1 MSTADIPHQSG
12 PAAPAPLG
20 KPIDTLIIGDQF
32 IASTSYLDAF
42 AELAGVTTGEPATA
56 TAPAPAAVSASA
68 TAPVSTTEPPATAPA
83 STTASAPV
91 RVRTVQWAGSYP
103 EQHVIQYAMER
114 SGPNSVPVPA
124 ELLDAVPGA
133 EALCMHFA
141 PISEKLLDAAESLKV
156 VAVARAGLENI
167 DVAAATKRKI
177 AVVPAFGRNV
187 TGVAEL
193 QLALMLAEA
202 RNVARADASI
212 KAGGWRED
220 FPGARIEVGG
230 RTVAMVGF
238 GHVGRA
244 FSKRLAGFGCRLL
257 AYDPYV
263 SDDVLAAHGV
273 TRATSLDEIFVAG
286 DFVVVQAR
294 HSAETDRM
302 IGAHHFSLMQPHA
315 YFINVS
321 RSRLVDTAALV
332 EVLRAGAISGA
343 GIDVHDDEPLPPD
356 SPWRTLDN
364 TTLTTHFGGDTEE
377 TNRTSARLVAQAVL
391 EFARTGR
398 VAHAVNAAELGWT

>member
-1 MSTADIPHQSG
+1 MSTTDIPRQPG
-12 PAAPAPLG
+12 PARPAPLG
-20 KPIDTLIIGDQF
+20 RPLDTVIIGDQF

-42 AELAGVTTGEPATA
+42 AELAGVTAGEPATA
-56 TAPAPAAVSASA
+56 APAPAPAAAPASATGPVSPAAPA
-68 TAPVSTTEPPATAPA
+68 TAPVRL
-83 STTASAPV
+83 
-91 RVRTVQWAGSYP
+91 RVVQWAGSYP
-103 EQHVIQYAMER
+103 EQHVIQNSMER
-114 SGPNSVPVPA
+114 SGPNAVPVPP

-133 EALCMHFA
+133 EALCLHFA
-141 PISEKLLDAAESLKV
+141 PISAQLLDAAESLKV

-167 DVAAATKRKI
+167 DVATATKRGI

-187 TGVAEL
+187 TAVAEL

-220 FPGARIEVGG
+220 YPGAKIEVGG
-230 RTVAMVGF
+230 RTVGMVGF

-263 SDDVLAAHGV
+263 SDDALAEYGV
-273 TRATSLDEIFVAG
+273 ARATSLDEVFAAG

-302 IGAHHFSLMQPHA
+302 IGAHQFGLMQPHA

-321 RSRLVDTAALV
+321 RSRLVDTAALL

-391 EFARTGR
+391 EFTRTGR